1 MPAAMN
7 LISPE
12 IEKNVK
18 IYLDYTN
25 YWDCIKWPKWVKDME
40 YALKYSKPEILD
52 GYLPH
57 KRNVYHLLKSE

>member
-12 IEKNVK
+12 IEKNVQL
-18 IYLDYTN
+18 YLDYTN
-25 YWDCIKWPKWVKDME
+25 YWDCIDWPRWVKDME